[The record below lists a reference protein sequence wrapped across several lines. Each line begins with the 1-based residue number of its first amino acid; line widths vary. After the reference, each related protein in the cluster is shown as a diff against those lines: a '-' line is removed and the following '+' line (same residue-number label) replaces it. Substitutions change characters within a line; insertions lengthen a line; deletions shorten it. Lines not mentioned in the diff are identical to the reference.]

1 MFLTLFL
8 LICLSLLSLLL
19 LLAQATLLQQE
30 IPVLGRSQDQHLR
43 VTLQLGRE
51 REEEGGKEEEEGGGR
66 EGKGGGSEW
75 LQN

>member
-8 LICLSLLSLLL
+8 LLCLPLLSLLL

-51 REEEGGKEEEEGGGR
+51 REGGKEER
-66 EGKGGGSEW
+66 KGGDKPVVM
-75 LQN
+75 L